1 MFKNIRFPTYL
12 LLVLIGVTATACTLG
27 VPNLQKKDEPITTDQ
42 QDATKEEEPA
52 QEGSAVKSLKDLFS
66 MQTAQKCSMKQTTD
80 DEYTG
85 TIYISGKKFYQE
97 TNTKEG
103 TVYAISDGQTVYS
116 WSTMSASGIKMDV
129 NLEDLVNNPSSD
141 DTKLSDMNLDPE
153 KIADLKCSP
162 WVVDASKFEAPS
174 SIQFM
179 DVSELLKN
187 FDMDKLKE
195 MDLPN

>member
-27 VPNLQKKDEPITTDQ
+27 VPNLQKKDEPTTGQ
-42 QDATKEEEPA
+42 QDTTKEEEPT
-52 QEGSAVKSLKDLFS
+52 QEGSSVKSLKDLFS
-66 MQTAQKCSMKQTTD
+66 LQTAQKCTMKQETD
-80 DEYTG
+80 GEEYTG

-103 TVYAISDGQTVYS
+103 TVYAISDGQSVYS
-116 WSTMSASGIKMDV
+116 WSTMSAAGIKMDV
-129 NLEDLVNNPSSD
+129 SLEDLVNNPSSD
-141 DTKLSDMNLDPE
+141 DTKLSDMNFDLE

-162 WVVDASKFEAPS
+162 WVVDSSKFETPS

-187 FDMDKLKE
+187 FDMDKLKD
-195 MDLPN
+195 MNLPN